1 MNWPLELEVAHKLA
15 RMRGWL
21 EQERAGAV
29 RLRGAD
35 WFAWATAGASNS
47 QGQMAG
53 CGCAEV
59 LVTRDGAYIL
69 TDESMAPRLR
79 EEEVRG
85 PWAWQVSPWMQPQLA
100 ALREHFVQHAAGG
113 AVVLSDRPGLH
124 ERSLPAALR
133 EERLVLL
140 ASEQRRYR
148 QVGQLAA
155 SAAAEA
161 LRQARPDWSEQAL
174 AAACAHALWLRGLQA
189 VHVLASGV
197 ERQQRYRRAPP
208 SPALLGTQA
217 VLSVCARRFG
227 LCASLSRQRRF
238 GPALPRGG
246 SGDSGSV
253 SGSGSIGIGIG
264 IGSISSINSG
274 SSISSGTSGI
284 SSMSGIN
291 SGIGAAAGAI
301 DDADAAMLALEAVA
315 LDACEAGHALSMVY
329 HALDS
334 AYAYAGQPDTLR
346 TSCQG
351 GIHGYL
357 APEVA
362 AGAHTEIILRPG
374 MALAFHPSLP
384 GSTVEDTFL
393 LDAGQLHN
401 LTHDPAWPSAMV
413 QGRSRPLTLVL
424 D

>member
-15 RMRGWL
+15 QMRGWL
-21 EQERAGAV
+21 EQERAGAL
-29 RLRGAD
+29 RLRGVD

-47 QGQMAG
+47 HSHTAE

-59 LVTRDGAYIL
+59 LVTRDAAYIL
-69 TDESMAPRLR
+69 TDEAEAMRMR

-85 PWAWQVSPWMQPQLA
+85 PWTWQVSPWMQPQLYE
-100 ALREHFVQHAAGG
+100 LREHFVQHVAAG
-113 AVVLSDRPGLH
+113 APVLSDRPGLH
-124 ERSLPAALR
+124 ERSLPVALR

-140 ASEQRRYR
+140 ESEQQRYR

-155 SAAAEA
+155 GAAADA
-161 LRQARPDWSEQAL
+161 LRQARPDWSEQEL
-174 AAACAHALWLRGLQA
+174 AAACVRALWLRGLQA
-189 VHVLASGV
+189 VHVLVSGA

-208 SPALLGTQA
+208 AQVVLGTQA
-217 VLSVCARRFG
+217 VLALCARRFG

-238 GPALPRGG
+238 GPTQHRA
-246 SGDSGSV
+246 D
-253 SGSGSIGIGIG
+253 
-264 IGSISSINSG
+264 
-274 SSISSGTSGI
+274 
-284 SSMSGIN
+284 
-291 SGIGAAAGAI
+291 GAAVAM

-315 LDACEAGHALSMVY
+315 LDACETGHALSMVY

-334 AYAYAGQPDTLR
+334 AYAYAGQPDTVR
-346 TSCQG
+346 TSRQG

-362 AGAHTEIILRPG
+362 AGAHTEIILKRG

-393 LDAGQLHN
+393 LDGNQLHN

-413 QGRSRPLTLVL
+413 QGRSRPLTLAL
-424 D
+424 A

>member
-15 RMRGWL
+15 QMRGWL

-29 RLRGAD
+29 RLRGVD

-47 QGQMAG
+47 HSHTAE

-59 LVTRDGAYIL
+59 LVTRDAAYIL
-69 TDESMAPRLR
+69 TDEAEAMRMR
-79 EEEVRG
+79 DEEVRG
-85 PWAWQVSPWMQPQLA
+85 PWTWQVSPWMQPQLYE
-100 ALREHFVQHAAGG
+100 LREHFVQHAAGG
-113 AVVLSDRPGLH
+113 APVLSDRAGLH
-124 ERSLPAALR
+124 ERSLPVALR

-140 ASEQRRYR
+140 ESEQQRYR

-155 SAAAEA
+155 GAAADA
-161 LRQARPDWSEQAL
+161 LRQARPDWSEQEL
-174 AAACAHALWLRGLQA
+174 AAACVRALWLRGLQA
-189 VHVLASGV
+189 VHVLVSGE

-208 SPALLGTQA
+208 AQVVLGTQA
-217 VLSVCARRFG
+217 VLALCARRFG

-238 GPALPRGG
+238 GPAQRRV
-246 SGDSGSV
+246 D
-253 SGSGSIGIGIG
+253 
-264 IGSISSINSG
+264 
-274 SSISSGTSGI
+274 
-284 SSMSGIN
+284 
-291 SGIGAAAGAI
+291 GAAVAM

-315 LDACEAGHALSMVY
+315 LDACETGHTLSMVY

-334 AYAYAGQPDTLR
+334 AYAYAGQPDAVR
-346 TSCQG
+346 TSRQG

-362 AGAHTEIILRPG
+362 AGAHTEIILKRG

-393 LDAGQLHN
+393 LDGNQLHN
-401 LTHDPAWPSAMV
+401 LTHDPAWPSAVV
-413 QGRSRPLTLVL
+413 QGRSRPLTLAL
-424 D
+424 A

>member
-15 RMRGWL
+15 QMRGWL

-29 RLRGAD
+29 RLRGVD

-47 QGQMAG
+47 HSHTAE

-59 LVTRDGAYIL
+59 LVTRDAAYIL
-69 TDESMAPRLR
+69 TDEAEAMRMR

-85 PWAWQVSPWMQPQLA
+85 PWTWQVSPWMQPQLYE
-100 ALREHFVQHAAGG
+100 LREHFVQHAAGG
-113 AVVLSDRPGLH
+113 APVLSDRPGLH
-124 ERSLPAALR
+124 ERSLPVALR

-140 ASEQRRYR
+140 ESEQQRYR

-155 SAAAEA
+155 GAAADA
-161 LRQARPDWSEQAL
+161 LRQARPDWSEQEL
-174 AAACAHALWLRGLQA
+174 AAACVRALWLRGLQA
-189 VHVLASGV
+189 VHVLVSG
-197 ERQQRYRRAPP
+197 EQRLQRYRRAPP
-208 SPALLGTQA
+208 AQVVLGTQV
-217 VLSVCARRFG
+217 VLALCARRFG

-238 GPALPRGG
+238 GPAQLRA
-246 SGDSGSV
+246 D
-253 SGSGSIGIGIG
+253 
-264 IGSISSINSG
+264 
-274 SSISSGTSGI
+274 
-284 SSMSGIN
+284 
-291 SGIGAAAGAI
+291 GAAVAM

-315 LDACEAGHALSMVY
+315 LDACETGHALSMVY

-334 AYAYAGQPDTLR
+334 AYAFAGQPDTVR
-346 TSCQG
+346 TSRQG

-362 AGAHTEIILRPG
+362 AGAHTEILLKRG

-393 LDAGQLHN
+393 LDGNQLHN

-413 QGRSRPLTLVL
+413 QGRSRPLTLAL
-424 D
+424 A

>member
-15 RMRGWL
+15 QMRGWL
-21 EQERAGAV
+21 EQERAGAL
-29 RLRGAD
+29 RLRGVD

-47 QGQMAG
+47 HSHTAE

-59 LVTRDGAYIL
+59 LVTRDAAYIL
-69 TDESMAPRLR
+69 TDEAEAMRMR

-85 PWAWQVSPWMQPQLA
+85 PWTWQVSPWMQPQLYE
-100 ALREHFVQHAAGG
+100 LREHFVQHAAGG
-113 AVVLSDRPGLH
+113 APVLSDRPGLH
-124 ERSLPAALR
+124 ERNLPVALR

-140 ASEQRRYR
+140 ESEQQRYR

-155 SAAAEA
+155 GAAADA
-161 LRQARPDWSEQAL
+161 LRHARPDWSEQEL
-174 AAACAHALWLRGLQA
+174 AAACVRALWLRGLQA
-189 VHVLASGV
+189 VHVLISGE

-208 SPALLGTQA
+208 AQVVLGTQV
-217 VLSVCARRFG
+217 VLALCARRFG
-227 LCASLSRQRRF
+227 LCASRTRQRRF
-238 GPALPRGG
+238 GPAQHRA
-246 SGDSGSV
+246 D
-253 SGSGSIGIGIG
+253 
-264 IGSISSINSG
+264 
-274 SSISSGTSGI
+274 
-284 SSMSGIN
+284 
-291 SGIGAAAGAI
+291 GAALAM

-315 LDACEAGHALSMVY
+315 LDACETGHALSMVY

-334 AYAYAGQPDTLR
+334 AYAFAGQPDTVR
-346 TSCQG
+346 TSRQG

-362 AGAHTEIILRPG
+362 AGAHTEIILKRG

-393 LDAGQLHN
+393 LDGGQLHN

-413 QGRSRPLTLVL
+413 QGRRRPLTLAL
-424 D
+424 A